1 LKIGLIV
8 NPVAG
13 LGGAVG
19 LKGTDGPDTVA
30 EALRRGAAPHSGE
43 RARRAM
49 TRLADRAPGTAVVT
63 VSGEMGAAW
72 LQGLALALDIRSLPE
87 ASGTARDTHLAVS
100 LMADC
105 DLIAFAGGDGTARDV
120 AGCLRPGAALLG
132 IPCGVK
138 MHSGVFAISPEAAGA
153 VLTDIMGTPDRI
165 SWDDTAEIMDID
177 EAALRAGRLAPKLY
191 SHARTPVARNRVQA
205 SKGGPRRDWSDA
217 LHGAAAEIVA
227 QMDPDTLYI
236 VGPGTSA
243 GTVIRAAGFEPTVL
257 GIDALKSGKLV
268 AQDAAADALE
278 ALAEDG
284 PVRIVLGVTGQQ
296 GFLLGRGNQQISAKV
311 VRKAG
316 RDGLIVIAAEDKLAT
331 LAQPRLW
338 VDTGDPELDQDLAG
352 FVRVRTG
359 RGRVMIMRIETS

>member
-1 LKIGLIV
+1 MKIGLIV

-19 LKGTDGPDTVA
+19 LKGTDGPDIVA
-30 EALRRGAAPHSGE
+30 EALRRGAVAHSGE

-49 TRLADRAPGTAVVT
+49 ARLVDRVPGTEIVT

-72 LQGLALALDIRSLPE
+72 LNGLALTLDIRGLPE
-87 ASGTARDTHLAVS
+87 VSATATDTRQAVC

-120 AGCLRPGAALLG
+120 AGCLPTGAALLG

-153 VLTDIMGTPDRI
+153 VLADIVAAPDRM
-165 SWDDTAEIMDID
+165 SWDETAEIMDID
-177 EAALRAGRLAPKLY
+177 EEALRAGRLAPKLY
-191 SHARTPVARNRVQA
+191 SHAKTPVARNRVQA

-217 LHGAAAEIVA
+217 LRGAAAEIVE

-268 AQDAAADALE
+268 ARDAGADVLE
-278 ALAEDG
+278 ALAKDG

-296 GFLLGRGNQQISAKV
+296 GFLLGRGNQQISPKV
-311 VRKAG
+311 IKKSG
-316 RDGLIVIAAEDKLAT
+316 RGGLIVIAAEDKLAA

-338 VDTGDPELDQDLAG
+338 VETGEPKLDDDLAG

-359 RGRVMIMRIETS
+359 RGREMIMRIATS